1 MDLETVIGFFVF
13 VGIVLAF
20 VKYKFD
26 ANPVA
31 WAWEKVLD
39 AWDRVRR

>member
-1 MDLETVIGFFVF
+1 MTFGEVIGFFVF

-31 WAWEKVLD
+31 WAWEKILD
-39 AWDRVRR
+39 AWDRARR